1 MAGLNLSCKSQM
13 LDTISRAIGDSVGDD
28 IQQGGVCYPTV
39 SQGRTRMQLRSPIRS
54 CVIVNE
60 KDLRP
65 VEICELQVESGTRTD
80 RERSMVF
87 VPTPPTIDNAIIR

>member
-1 MAGLNLSCKSQM
+1 M
-13 LDTISRAIGDSVGDD
+13 LDTISRAIDDSVGDD

-65 VEICELQVESGTRTD
+65 VREICELQVEGGTRTD

-87 VPTPPTIDNAIIR
+87 VPSFRQGDNARIR